1 MSFLTLPVLIILL
14 ALVFLPLFGVLT
26 PDLAEERLNV
36 IPEVLRELLDIDVR
50 TLIQGLAGWRRLI
63 LWDGF
68 RFFNWGRVLMSG
80 STV

>member
-50 TLIQGLAGWRRLI
+50 TLIQAVVRLRRLI
-63 LWDGF
+63 L
-68 RFFNWGRVLMSG
+68 
-80 STV
+80 